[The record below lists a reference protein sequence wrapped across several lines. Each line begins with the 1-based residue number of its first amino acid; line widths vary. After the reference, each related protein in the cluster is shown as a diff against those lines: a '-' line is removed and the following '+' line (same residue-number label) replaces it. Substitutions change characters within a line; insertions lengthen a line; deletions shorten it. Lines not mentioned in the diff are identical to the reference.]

1 MLMRLWSLHPVYLDW
16 KGLGG
21 EWREGLLA
29 QAILLG
35 RTKGWRNHPQ
45 LNRFRAHEDPV
56 AAIGYYL
63 LKVHEEATGR
73 GYNYNLS
80 KIVEPLDEISR
91 IELTAGQ
98 LRYELGILSE
108 RLEHRDPEWLK
119 VIRREHRDDPPR
131 PHPLFKVVEGGI
143 EPWETGYWNAQDLS
157 RDSP

>member
-21 EWREGLLA
+21 EGREGLLA
-29 QAILLG
+29 QAVLLG

-45 LNRFRAHEDPV
+45 LDRFRAHQDPV

-63 LKVHEEATGR
+63 LKVHEEATSR
-73 GYNYNLS
+73 GYSYNFS

-91 IELTAGQ
+91 IELTDGQ

-108 RLEHRDPEWLK
+108 RLGNRDPEWLK
-119 VIRREHRDDPPR
+119 VIRREHRDDPLR
-131 PHPLFKVVEGGI
+131 PHPLFKVVEGEI

-157 RDSP
+157 RERP